1 MAVKKQC
8 KYVGIIGA
16 TLLAGLVIA
25 ISIKKEDK
33 FIVESNE
40 EGYVESVREDNY
52 EESNYDKFLQN
63 KVQEKLELVNNTAN
77 EVYEPATASID
88 LGSGIIILDDKN
100 YIRKLNELNRD
111 IDKYIG
117 REISYEG
124 FVHRV
129 LNEQGEEGYVVA
141 RYYEQEHNKIFHTTI
156 MGLNAVYEGSWPEAD
171 TWVQVDG
178 IVGKSMFNDQE
189 LPSIII
195 ENLII
200 KDEGQRRVFN

>member
-1 MAVKKQC
+1 MAVKKQY

-33 FIVESNE
+33 FIAESNE
-40 EGYVESVREDNY
+40 EGYVESVTKDNY
-52 EESNYDKFLQN
+52 EESDYDKFLQN
-63 KVQEKLELVNNTAN
+63 KVQEKLEFGNNTAN
-77 EVYEPATASID
+77 EVYEPASID
-88 LGSGIIILDDKN
+88 LGSGFIILDDKN
-100 YIRKLNELNRD
+100 YITKLNELNRN

-156 MGLNAVYEGSWPEAD
+156 MGLNAVYEGSWPEVD

-178 IVGKSMFNDQE
+178 IVGKSMFNGQE

-200 KDEGQRRVFN
+200 KAEGQRRVFN